1 MAIKIVIDSSSD
13 ISKEEASKLGI
24 EVIPMIVSFDKEEFY
39 DGYDLLPQQFYEK
52 LIESDVLP
60 KTSQITPFRFVEVFE
75 RLVKEGND
83 VIVITLSSKLSNTY
97 NSAVLASMEFDGK
110 VKVVDS
116 LNAAVGERLLCE
128 LALKY
133 VEEGMEFDKIVEQ
146 LDIMKHKINLIAVVD
161 TLEYLKKGGRISKT
175 VAFAGELL
183 AIKPVISVVDG
194 EVKVIGK
201 ARGSKNAKNL
211 LNQLIMEKG
220 GIDFSLPY
228 GAVYSGLSSLMLE
241 KYVEDHR
248 FVWEPHTDKVPTH
261 IVGSTIG
268 THVGPG
274 VLGVAFF
281 GN

>member
-1 MAIKIVIDSSSD
+1 MAKTK
-13 ISKEEASKLGI
+13 ISKSL
-24 EVIPMIVSFDKEEFY
+24 IVSP
-39 DGYDLLPQQFYEK
+39 G
-52 LIESDVLP
+52 
-60 KTSQITPFRFVEVFE
+60 
-75 RLVKEGND
+75 
-83 VIVITLSSKLSNTY
+83 
-97 NSAVLASMEFDGK
+97 
-110 VKVVDS
+110 
-116 LNAAVGERLLCE
+116 
-128 LALKY
+128 
-133 VEEGMEFDKIVEQ
+133 
-146 LDIMKHKINLIAVVD
+146 
-161 TLEYLKKGGRISKT
+161 
-175 VAFAGELL
+175 
-183 AIKPVISVVDG
+183 KPVISVVDG

-220 GIDFSLPY
+220 GINFSLPY

-248 FVWEPHTDKVPTH
+248 FVWEPHTNKVPMH

>member
-1 MAIKIVIDSSSD
+1 MAIKIVVDSSSD
-13 ISKEEASKLGI
+13 ISVEEAAQLGI
-24 EVIPMIVSFDKEEFY
+24 EVIPMIISFDKEEYY
-39 DGYDLLPQQFYEK
+39 DGIDLKPREFYEK

-60 KTSQITPFRFVEVFE
+60 KTSQITPYRYTEVFE
-75 RLVKEGND
+75 RLVKEGNEL
-83 VIVITLSSKLSNTY
+83 IVITLSSKLSNTY
-97 NSAVLASMEFDGK
+97 NSARLASMEFDGK
-110 VKVVDS
+110 VVVVDS
-116 LNAAVGERLLCE
+116 LNAAIGERLLCE
-128 LALKY
+128 LALRLIEKGLSLT
-133 VEEGMEFDKIVEQ
+133 EIVEQ
-146 LDIMKHKINLIAVVD
+146 LNVMKHKINLIAVVD

-183 AIKPVISVVDG
+183 AIKPVISVIDG

-201 ARGSKNAKNL
+201 ARGSKNAKNV
-211 LNQLIMEKG
+211 LNQTIMEKG
-220 GIDFSLPY
+220 GINFELPY
-228 GAVYSGLSSLMLE
+228 GAIYSGLSSATLE

-248 FVWEPHTDKVPTH
+248 FVWETHTDKVPTY

>member
-39 DGYDLLPQQFYEK
+39 DGDNLLPHQFYEK

-97 NSAVLASMEFDGK
+97 KSAVLASMEFDGK

-248 FVWEPHTDKVPTH
+248 FVWEPHTDKVPMH

>member
-1 MAIKIVIDSSSD
+1 MAIKIVIDSASD
-13 ISKEEASKLGI
+13 ILPEEASKLGI
-24 EVIPMIVSFDKEEFY
+24 VVIPMIISFDKEEFY
-39 DGYDLLPQQFYEK
+39 DGVDLKPKEFYER

-60 KTSQITPFRFVEVFE
+60 KTTQITPYRYAEVYE
-75 RLVKEGND
+75 KLISEGHE

-97 NSAVLASMEFDGK
+97 NSAVLASLEFDGK
-110 VKVVDS
+110 VMVVDS

-128 LALKY
+128 LA
-133 VEEGMEFDKIVEQ
+133 IQ
-146 LDIMKHKINLIAVVD
+146 LVQKGLNLQQICDELNVMKQKINLIAVVD

-194 EVKVIGK
+194 EVKVVGK
-201 ARGSKNAKNL
+201 ARGSKNAKNM

-220 GIDFSLPY
+220 GINFELPY
-228 GAVYSGLSSLMLE
+228 GAVYSGLSSLMVE
-241 KYVEDHR
+241 KYIEDHR
-248 FVWEPHTDKVPTH
+248 FVWETHTEKVPLY

-268 THVGPG
+268 THVGPN

>member
-1 MAIKIVIDSSSD
+1 MPIKIVIDSASD
-13 ISKEEASKLGI
+13 ISKEEALNLGV
-24 EVIPMIVSFDKEEFY
+24 ELIPMIVSFEKEEYY
-39 DGYDLLPQQFYEK
+39 DGVDLLPKEFYEK

-60 KTSQITPFRFVEVFE
+60 KTSQITPYRFTEVFE

-97 NSAVLASMEFDGK
+97 NSAVLASSEFDGK
-110 VKVVDS
+110 VLVVDS

-128 LALKY
+128 LALKL
-133 VEEGMEFDKIVEQ
+133 VEKGLNASEIVDELNDK
-146 LDIMKHKINLIAVVD
+146 KHKINLIAVVD

-183 AIKPVISVVDG
+183 AIKPVVAVVDG

-211 LNQLIMEKG
+211 LNQTIMQKG
-220 GIDFSLPY
+220 GINFDLPY
-228 GAVYSGLSSLMLE
+228 GTVYSGLSPLMLE
-241 KYVEDHR
+241 KYIEDHR
-248 FVWEPHTDKVPTH
+248 SVWEAHTSKVPMY

-281 GN
+281 EN